1 MNYNDCYCQRD
12 YNNMAMLASALNE
25 VMTERYWIFRK
36 QKRCL
41 FWDYTEEVDVRVP
54 KDYQSDYKQKI
65 IEFKMRCI
73 ELIDKGYKN
82 GYVTEDLCDNWRK
95 EISEHLMNKNVM
107 WE

>member
-1 MNYNDCYCQRD
+1 MR
-12 YNNMAMLASALNE
+12 LFASALNE

-36 QKRCL
+36 SKRFL

-73 ELIDKGYKN
+73 ELIDQGYKN
-82 GYVTEDLCDNWRK
+82 GYMTEDLCDNWRK
-95 EISEHLMNKNVM
+95 EISEHLMSKNVI